1 MTQHNAAQVTANA
14 QKYQSV
20 APKAVIN
27 AIKNASAKTG
37 VDFSY
42 LMAQASAESSFNPKA
57 RAKSSSATG
66 LFQFLDQTWLQMV
79 KKHGAK
85 HGMSDYAAKI
95 GVTKSGRAVV
105 KDAAMRLEILNLRK
119 DPEKAS
125 LMAAEMAAENGSR
138 LESRLGRKVDAAD
151 LYMAHFLGAGGATQ
165 FLKTLA
171 HAPQKKADAL
181 LPDAAKA
188 NKAVFYDRAG
198 GKARSVSDVYA
209 LLAGK
214 FSNNV
219 LEQFTV
225 ETGPASVMTADAGTA
240 ATDGAETS
248 AIEVASAETYTP
260 RPAYGRAGSGP
271 VTGQNLSPALIWAA
285 AEMTST
291 IHDMVMSDS
300 RDDDNKY
307 DRENRRGG
315 FGRIFA
321 DVTPPAVAAAGYMV

>member
-1 MTQHNAAQVTANA
+1 MTQNSAAQMTANIHA
-14 QKYQSV
+14 NI
-20 APKAVIN
+20 PKAVLG

-57 RAKSSSATG
+57 RAKTSSATG

-79 KKHGAK
+79 KNHGAK
-85 HGMSDYAAKI
+85 HGMADEADKI
-95 GVTKSGRAVV
+95 TLTKSGRAVV
-105 KDAAMRLEILNLRK
+105 KDATDRHDILNLRK

-125 LMAAEMAAENGSR
+125 LMAAEMAAENGNV
-138 LESRLGRKVDAAD
+138 LQARLGRKVDAAD

-171 HAPQKKADAL
+171 KAPQKQADAL

-209 LLAGK
+209 LLGGK
-214 FSNNV
+214 FSDKA
-219 LEQFTV
+219 LKSFSAAE
-225 ETGPASVMTADAGTA
+225 GAAVMTADAGDA
-240 ATDGAETS
+240 VKDGAETA
-248 AIEVASAETYTP
+248 AIEVASAATYSP
-260 RPAYGRAGSGP
+260 RPAYGRAGGGL
-271 VTGQNLSPALIWAA
+271 VTGQTLSPALIWAA

-291 IHDMVMSDS
+291 IHDMTMK
-300 RDDDNKY
+300 RGDDDDKY
-307 DRENRRGG
+307 DRDNRRS

-321 DVTPPAVAAAGYMV
+321 DSTPPAFAAAGYMV

>member
-1 MTQHNAAQVTANA
+1 MTQNSAAQMTANIHA
-14 QKYQSV
+14 NI
-20 APKAVIN
+20 PKAVLG

-57 RAKSSSATG
+57 RAKTSSATG

-79 KKHGAK
+79 KKYGAE
-85 HGMSDYAAKI
+85 HGMGDYAEKI
-95 GVTKSGRAVV
+95 SLTKSGRAVV
-105 KDAAMRLEILNLRK
+105 ADAATRQEILNLRK

-138 LESRLGRKVDAAD
+138 LEARLGRKVDAAD
-151 LYMAHFLGAGGATQ
+151 LYMAHFLGAGGAMQ
-165 FLKTLA
+165 FLKTLD

-181 LPDAAKA
+181 LPEAAKA
-188 NKAVFYDRAG
+188 NSAVFYDRAG

-214 FSNNV
+214 FSENV
-219 LEQFTV
+219 LKQFRA
-225 ETGPASVMTADAGTA
+225 ESSSDAVMTADAGAAAGSTETTA
-240 ATDGAETS
+240 D
-248 AIEVASAETYTP
+248 IEVASATAYTP

-271 VTGQNLSPALIWAA
+271 VTGQMLSPALIWAA

-291 IHDMVMSDS
+291 IHDMVMTNNS
-300 RDDDNKY
+300 DDDNKY
-307 DRENRRGG
+307 DRNNSRGG

-321 DVTPPAVAAAGYMV
+321 DVTPPEFAAAGYMV

>member
-1 MTQHNAAQVTANA
+1 MTQNSAAQMTANIHA
-14 QKYQSV
+14 NI
-20 APKAVIN
+20 PKAVLG

-79 KKHGAK
+79 KKYGAE
-85 HGMSDYAAKI
+85 HGMGDYAEKI
-95 GVTKSGRAVV
+95 SLTKSGRAVV
-105 KDAAMRLEILNLRK
+105 ADAATRQEILNLRK

-138 LESRLGRKVDAAD
+138 LEARLGRKVDAAD

-165 FLKTLA
+165 FLKTLD

-181 LPDAAKA
+181 LPEAAKA
-188 NKAVFYDRAG
+188 NSAVFYDRAG

-214 FSNNV
+214 FSKNV
-219 LEQFTV
+219 LKEFAA
-225 ETGPASVMTADAGTA
+225 EGGSDAVMTAAAGA
-240 ATDGAETS
+240 VAVDGTGTE
-248 AIEVASAETYTP
+248 AIEIASAAAYTP
-260 RPAYGRAGSGP
+260 RPAYGRAGGGGP
-271 VTGQNLSPALIWAA
+271 VTGQTLSPALIWAA

-291 IHDMVMSDS
+291 IHDMVMTDNS
-300 RDDDNKY
+300 DDDNKY
-307 DRENRRGG
+307 DRDNRRGG

-321 DVTPPAVAAAGYMV
+321 DVTPPQFAAAGYMV

>member
-20 APKAVIN
+20 APKAVLN

-85 HGMSDYAAKI
+85 HGMSDYAEKI
-95 GVTKSGRAVV
+95 GVTKSGRAFV

-119 DPEKAS
+119 DPEKSS

-181 LPDAAKA
+181 LPEAAKA
-188 NKAVFYDRAG
+188 NSAVFYDRAG

-214 FSNNV
+214 FSKNV
-219 LEQFTV
+219 LKQFST
-225 ETGPASVMTADAGTA
+225 EGTSDAVMTADAGTA
-240 ATDGAETS
+240 

-260 RPAYGRAGSGP
+260 RPAYGRAGGGP

-291 IHDMVMSDS
+291 IHDMVMADS

-321 DVTPPAVAAAGYMV
+321 DVTPPEFAAAGYMV

>member
-1 MTQHNAAQVTANA
+1 MTQNSAAQMTANIHA
-14 QKYQSV
+14 NI
-20 APKAVIN
+20 PKAVLG

-57 RAKSSSATG
+57 RAKTSSATG

-79 KKHGAK
+79 KKYGAE
-85 HGMSDYAAKI
+85 HGMGDYAEKI
-95 GVTKSGRAVV
+95 SLTKSGRAVV
-105 KDAAMRLEILNLRK
+105 ADAATRNEILNLRK
-119 DPEKAS
+119 DPEKSS

-138 LESRLGRKVDAAD
+138 LEARLGRKVDAAD

-165 FLKTLA
+165 FLKTLD

-181 LPDAAKA
+181 LPEAAKA
-188 NKAVFYDRAG
+188 NSAVFYDRAG

-214 FSNNV
+214 FSDNV
-219 LEQFTV
+219 LKQFRA
-225 ETGPASVMTADAGTA
+225 ESASDAVMTADA
-240 ATDGAETS
+240 ATDGTETP

-260 RPAYGRAGSGP
+260 RPAYGRAGGGL
-271 VTGQNLSPALIWAA
+271 VTGQTLSPALIWAA

-291 IHDMVMSDS
+291 IHDMVMTDNS
-300 RDDDNKY
+300 DDDNKY
-307 DRENRRGG
+307 DRDNRRGG

-321 DVTPPAVAAAGYMV
+321 DVTPPEFAAAGYMV